1 MGKTF
6 DLFHQLV
13 YDDGDFMIEAD
24 YDNMFP
30 QYYVYYNRTGE
41 MVGTTNSNHYMPQCR
56 LIMNDYLRRIGLP
69 PKLPTRQADTEL
81 YQPNTDTGQPNTAA
95 YQANKKQ

>member
-1 MGKTF
+1 MDKTF

-30 QYYVYYNRTGE
+30 QYYVYYNHTGE
-41 MVGTTNSNHYMPQCR
+41 IIGTTNAIHYMPQCR

-69 PKLPTRQADTEL
+69 LRTPTRQADTEL
-81 YQPNTDTGQPNTAA
+81 YQPNTDTRQPNTAA
-95 YQANKKQ
+95 YQANTKQ